1 MMWMSPARARWFGY
15 LYHAHAS
22 GLTLSAY
29 ATRQGLALGD
39 LLAWDQYLREQG
51 VAVPERHR
59 PRRFV
64 AVELTP

>member
-1 MMWMSPARARWFGY
+1 MMWMSPARARWLGY

-29 ATRQGLALGD
+29 TTRQGLALDD
-39 LLAWDQYLREQG
+39 LLAWEQALREQG
-51 VAVPERHR
+51 VGVPERHR

-64 AVELTP
+64 AVELAP